1 MAASLTIKKHGSFS
15 NTVISLLDAIQ
26 IIYWFSKLRYIQIQV
41 QKLKN
46 ETYKLLHRA
55 TKRLSLHYWM
65 LTLGQWQLQRWNLT
79 TIYSLLNPLA
89 LWLVVLCF
97 FTLFTLTR
105 VSSSNFPLSSIDS
118 WLKRFSPSSMLCF
131 TSAWNTH
138 ANL

>member
-65 LTLGQWQLQRWNLT
+65 LTLGQWQLQR
-79 TIYSLLNPLA
+79 
-89 LWLVVLCF
+89 
-97 FTLFTLTR
+97 
-105 VSSSNFPLSSIDS
+105 
-118 WLKRFSPSSMLCF
+118 
-131 TSAWNTH
+131 
-138 ANL
+138 